1 MSKIE
6 FITLVT
12 VIMFSYSCKKTGSEF
27 DSVRDRVRGDGAF
40 VINEGNYLAGNGS
53 LSFYSYTTGRIY
65 NDLFSEANNRPLGD
79 VPNSMEITGDK
90 GYILVNNSGRIE
102 VIDKNTVKS
111 IKTIKNLESPRSM
124 LVISNKKAY
133 ISSLFSNRVAIL
145 DLVKDSVT
153 GYINVRRSSEA
164 MVAAGNMAYITSW
177 YQGHEIMVINTL
189 TDMVADS
196 IEVDQEPES
205 MVKDK
210 NGHLWI
216 LCAGGYSAET
226 NASLVVVNTS
236 TGDVD
241 KKYLFSSSLSYPSG
255 LHINKTLDT
264 LYYIDNGIY
273 RMSISDASLPVKP
286 FREARGKMIYKM
298 GVDPRNG
305 RIFFTDAVDYQ
316 QKGYIVQL
324 RPDGTQADSVRADII
339 PGSFCFK

>member
-1 MSKIE
+1 MSKIQ

-12 VIMFSYSCKKTGSEF
+12 VLMFSYSCKKTGSEF

-40 VINEGNYLAGNGS
+40 IINEGNFQAGNGS

-111 IKTIKNLESPRSM
+111 LKTIKNLESPRNLM
-124 LVISNKKAY
+124 VISNTKAY
-133 ISSLFSNRVAIL
+133 VSSLYSNRVAIL
-145 DLVKDSVT
+145 DLINDSVT
-153 GYINVRRSSEA
+153 GHINIRRSSEA
-164 MVAAGNMAYITSW
+164 MVAIGNMAYITSW
-177 YQGHEIMVINTL
+177 YLGHEIMVINTE
-189 TDMVADS
+189 TDRVVDS

-205 MVKDK
+205 MVTDK
-210 NGHLWI
+210 NGWLWI

-226 NASLVVVNTS
+226 NASLVVLNT
-236 TGDVD
+236 TTRDIER
-241 KKYLFSSSLSYPSG
+241 KYLFSSSLSYPSG
-255 LHINKTLDT
+255 LHINGTRDT

-273 RMSISDASLPVKP
+273 RMSIGDASLPSKP
-286 FREARGKMIYKM
+286 FREAGGRMIYKM

-316 QKGYIVQL
+316 QNGYILQF
-324 RPDGTQADSVRADII
+324 RPDGTQVDSVRADII